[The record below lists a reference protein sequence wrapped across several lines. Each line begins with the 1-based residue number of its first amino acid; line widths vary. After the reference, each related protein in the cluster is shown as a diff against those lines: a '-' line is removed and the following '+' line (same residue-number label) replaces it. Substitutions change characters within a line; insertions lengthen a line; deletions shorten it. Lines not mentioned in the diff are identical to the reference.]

1 MRMRA
6 RADGKTAPMADPT
19 DQTKF
24 QRRFLS
30 VTEISQLTGIDASL
44 IRKAIN
50 SGELPAIRLSSAANS
65 KMRVD
70 RDDLQRWL
78 EHMKQPPTEE

>member
-1 MRMRA
+1 
-6 RADGKTAPMADPT
+6 MADST

-44 IRKAIN
+44 IRRAIK
-50 SGELPAIRLSSAANS
+50 SGELPAIQLSSAANS

-78 EHMKQPPTEE
+78 ERMKQPPAEG